1 VVAAGKTGKLLLAY
15 ICGGE
20 LSMWGFG
27 LLGFIMLQRLAELA
41 LSKSNARWLL
51 AHGARLIENDRMR
64 WFTFLHSCFL
74 LALLSEYILT
84 RSYDLPLAQWPLI
97 ALLCAQALRYWSIA
111 TLGRR
116 WNVRVYIL
124 PDAQLI
130 TRGPYRFLRH
140 PNYLA
145 VTTELIALPLC
156 LHAYLTCIVFSAASA
171 FLQSQRVRVE
181 EQALRE
187 TANYSTM
194 ASRPRGVFA
203 RTR

>member
-1 VVAAGKTGKLLLAY
+1 
-15 ICGGE
+15 
-20 LSMWGFG
+20 MWGFG
-27 LLGFIMLQRLAELA
+27 LLGFIALQRLAELA

-51 AHGARLIENDRMR
+51 AHGARLIQNDRMR
-64 WFTFLHSCFL
+64 WFTLLHSCFL
-74 LALLSEYILT
+74 LALLSEYMLT

-130 TRGPYRFLRH
+130 TGGPYRFLRH

-156 LHAYLTCIVFSAASA
+156 LHAYLTCIVFSVASA
-171 FLQSQRVRVE
+171 FLQSQRVRIE

-187 TANYSTM
+187 TGNYTTM
-194 ASRPRGVFA
+194 AARPRGVFA